1 MQIVQA
7 DGRGYQP
14 VTIRWWI
21 FNTIMTLNEQPEV
34 RVVAATR
41 ETNEKIRAMVGKEY
55 KVDTIFYYDKTLSV
69 DGYIFNFSDVVW
81 LTPLSFNGRRI
92 AVGDEVKWKEGWY
105 ELQTFFNSHGKVRLV
120 VQKGNK
126 ITWYLDPK
134 DIVDHRTPQYTT
146 VTELTLDDVAKKFG
160 VDVKNLRIKE

>member
-21 FNTIMTLNEQPEV
+21 FNTNMTLNEQPEV
-34 RVVAATR
+34 RVIASTCAPSEST
-41 ETNEKIRAMVGKEY
+41 RAMIGKEY
-55 KVDTIFYYDKTLSV
+55 KVDTIFYYDKTLAVNNS
-69 DGYIFNFSDVVW
+69 IFNFSDVVW

-92 AVGDEVKWKEGWY
+92 ALGDEVKWKEEWY

-120 VQKGNK
+120 VQNYNK

-134 DIVDHRTPQYTT
+134 DIVDHRTPQDAT
-146 VTELTLDDVAKKFG
+146 VTELTLDEVAKKFG